1 MIPLVIDTS
10 IIYSAIYNKNG
21 IERQLLNCII
31 DNNEIQLFAPA
42 IFWDE
47 ILRNLSKKLN
57 FQEETV
63 NSILSQFDIIEI
75 SPKQYEPK
83 IVEARSLIFHEND
96 IPFVACALFLNAPI
110 WSGNETHFKALD
122 KSKKVIWFN
131 SKRLNNFLKK
141 NNIDKL
147 DTDDDRLTK

>member
-1 MIPLVIDTS
+1 MIPLVVDTN

-21 IERQLLNCII
+21 IERQLLNFII
-31 DNNEIQLFAPA
+31 DNDEIQLFAPT
-42 IFWDE
+42 IFWNE
-47 ILRNLSKKLN
+47 IIRNLSKKLN

-83 IVEARSLIFHEND
+83 IFEARSLIIHKND
-96 IPFVACALFLNAPI
+96 VPFVACALFLNAPI
-110 WSGNETHFKALD
+110 WSGNVTHFQALD

-131 SKRLNNFLKK
+131 SKRLNNYFKKNILKK
-141 NNIDKL
+141 
-147 DTDDDRLTK
+147 

>member
-1 MIPLVIDTS
+1 MIPLVIDAN

-21 IERQLLNCII
+21 IERQLLNSII
-31 DNNEIQLFAPA
+31 ENDEIQLFAPA

-47 ILRNLSKKLN
+47 IIRNLLKKLN
-57 FQEETV
+57 FQEEPV

-96 IPFVACALFLNAPI
+96 VPFVGCALFLNAPI
-110 WSGNETHFKALD
+110 WSGNETHFRTLD

-131 SKRLNNFLKK
+131 SIRLNNFFKK
-141 NNIDKL
+141 N
-147 DTDDDRLTK
+147 RLI

>member
-1 MIPLVIDTS
+1 MIPLVVDTN

-21 IERQLLNCII
+21 IERQLLNFII
-31 DNNEIQLFAPA
+31 DNDEIQLFAPT
-42 IFWDE
+42 IFWNE
-47 ILRNLSKKLN
+47 IIRNLSKKLN

-83 IVEARSLIFHEND
+83 IFEARSLIIHK
-96 IPFVACALFLNAPI
+96 NAPI
-110 WSGNETHFKALD
+110 WSGNVTHFQALD

-131 SKRLNNFLKK
+131 SKRLNNYFKKNILKK
-141 NNIDKL
+141 
-147 DTDDDRLTK
+147 

>member
-1 MIPLVIDTS
+1 MIHLVIDTN
-10 IIYSAIYNKNG
+10 IVYSAIYNKSG
-21 IERQLLNCII
+21 IERQLLNCFI
-31 DNNEIQLFAPA
+31 DNNEFQLFAPA

-63 NSILSQFDIIEI
+63 NSIISQFDIIKI

-96 IPFVACALFLNAPI
+96 VPFLACALFLNAPI

-147 DTDDDRLTK
+147 DTNDNRLTK

>member
-1 MIPLVIDTS
+1 MIHLVIDTN
-10 IIYSAIYNKNG
+10 IVYSAIYNKNG
-21 IERQLLNCII
+21 IERQLLNCFI
-31 DNNEIQLFAPA
+31 DNNEFQLFAPA

-47 ILRNLSKKLN
+47 ILRNLSKKLSFN
-57 FQEETV
+57 EETV
-63 NSILSQFDIIEI
+63 NSIISQFDIIEI

-96 IPFVACALFLNAPI
+96 VPFVACALFLNAPI

-141 NNIDKL
+141 NNIDKI
-147 DTDDDRLTK
+147 DFNDEGLTK